1 MSCSNYLR
9 VGTKYYKYVMRPNIN
24 GSKDKV
30 LILWK
35 KETIIQDHGKEILND
50 ILKYDGFISIPSH
63 TNYQASVGTFKNNY
77 FELQGNITKGEF
89 PNIDD
94 FITHIFGE
102 QKELGY
108 DYLTIMFQIP
118 NQVLPVLCLVS
129 EQKHTGKTTFFKFIK
144 MLFQYNA
151 TFVQADSLRSN
162 FNSDWV
168 DKLVIMADEVKFD
181 RQQDSDRIK
190 ELSTATSFKIES
202 KGVDRYEIPFFGKI
216 MLGSNHINDFILI
229 DNNEIRYWVL
239 DVKKP
244 SKYID
249 DFENKLMRELPYFKY
264 FLANRKITTECKSR
278 MWFTR
283 DQIQTKALQRVIKGS
298 RISVENDLKIILL
311 NLFEVYEKS
320 SLKFT
325 LSELV
330 TIIKQDHIR
339 ATMSQIK
346 NIVEEKW
353 LLEKS
358 QSTTYKFYAV
368 RYCDMTKKSIVDEI
382 PKKGRVYMFHKEY
395 ISKL

>member
-1 MSCSNYLR
+1 MDYIR

-24 GSKDKV
+24 GSKDK
-30 LILWK
+30 ILLTWK

-63 TNYQASVGTFKNNY
+63 TNYQTSVGTFKNNY
-77 FELQGNITKGEF
+77 FELQGDVLEGEF
-89 PNIDD
+89 PNIDN
-94 FITHIFGE
+94 FITHIFGK

-162 FNSDWV
+162 FNADWV

-181 RQQDSDRIK
+181 KQQDSDRIK

-202 KGVDRYEIPFFGKI
+202 KGIDRFEIPFFGKI
-216 MLGSNHINDFILI
+216 MLGSNHVNNFILI

-239 DVKKP
+239 DIKKP
-244 SKYID
+244 TKYVE
-249 DFENKLMRELPYFKY
+249 DFENKLIKELPYFKH
-264 FLANRKITTECKSR
+264 FLANRKIVSECKSR
-278 MWFTR
+278 MWFTKE
-283 DQIQTKALQRVIKGS
+283 QIQTKALQRVIKGS
-298 RISVENDLKIILL
+298 RISIENDLKIILI
-311 NLFEVYEKS
+311 NLFEIYERDI
-320 SLKFT
+320 LKFT

-330 TIIKQDHIR
+330 AIIKQDHVR

-346 NIVEEKW
+346 NIVEENGYLKNPKA
-353 LLEKS
+353 LL
-358 QSTTYKFYAV
+358 TNF
-368 RYCDMTKKSIVDEI
+368 M
-382 PKKGRVYMFHKEY
+382 P
-395 ISKL
+395 